1 MKKTVAII
9 GTRGVPANYGG
20 FESLVENLL
29 EHTGEQVEYTVF
41 CSSLDVKRPSSASS
55 DKNIRYKG
63 AILKYVPLHANG
75 AQSMFYDLLSL
86 MRCLWGYDTV
96 LVLGVSGCLFLPFLI
111 PFLRCSKTRVI
122 INIDGLEHK
131 RDKWSRWA
139 RWVLLKSEKMAVRYA
154 DTVIADNK
162 AIADYVQ
169 EVYPAPSRR
178 SDLKTIAYGGDH
190 VWREV
195 SQERQLEILQSMGL
209 EKGKY
214 AISVCRIEPE
224 NNCHLSLKAFSGQT
238 KLPLLFIGNWEHS
251 EWARALYQEY
261 ENTAGV
267 RLSGAIYDLDILYTL
282 RSNAALYVHGHSA
295 GGTNPSLVEAMFF
308 GKPIFAYD
316 VSYNRESTF
325 GQAAYY
331 KDAEELAALLK
342 AYQTASEAGEEASV
356 EAPVSSGMRLAQL
369 AGEHYC
375 WKDIAAAYEALYK

>member
-1 MKKTVAII
+1 MKKKVAII

-96 LVLGVSGCLFLPFLI
+96 LVLGVSGCL
-111 PFLRCSKTRVI
+111 
-122 INIDGLEHK
+122 
-131 RDKWSRWA
+131 KWSRWA